1 MLLGMCIVQALTI
14 IGIPSALN
22 FPKMAIFALWPIGK
36 KIVSAEKY
44 KAAKAARRDLA
55 TAEAV
60 RRNEAAA
67 VAATTPVE
75 MV

>member
-1 MLLGMCIVQALTI
+1 
-14 IGIPSALN
+14 
-22 FPKMAIFALWPIGK
+22 MAIFALWPIGK

-44 KAAKAARRDLA
+44 KAAKTVRRDLA
-55 TAEAV
+55 TAE